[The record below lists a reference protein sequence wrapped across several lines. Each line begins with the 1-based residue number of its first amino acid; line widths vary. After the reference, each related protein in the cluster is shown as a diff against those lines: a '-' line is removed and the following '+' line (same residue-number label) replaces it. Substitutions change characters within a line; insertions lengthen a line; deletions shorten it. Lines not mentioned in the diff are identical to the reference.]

1 MPVLPY
7 HSEMLVLSL
16 SEKEVRERLYRVV
29 FPLSDSQPMAAD
41 KEENDF
47 AFNGQVRKGRFSISR
62 RIRYS
67 NSFLPLVNGRVED
80 TGNGSIVRLSYSL
93 FPTTKAFLWFWLLV
107 SVMIT
112 AVFVYKKEYVY
123 SILGMATGIFCFIV
137 ARVSF
142 RRAMNDTRK
151 HLLPVFD

>member
-1 MPVLPY
+1 MLPH

-16 SEKEVRERLYRVV
+16 SEKEVRERLYQVV
-29 FPLSDSQPMAAD
+29 FPLSDNQPMAAD
-41 KEENDF
+41 KEENEF
-47 AFNGQVRKGRFSISR
+47 TFNGQVRRGRFSISR

-67 NSFLPLVNGRVED
+67 NSFLPLVNGQVEE
-80 TGNGSIVRLSYSL
+80 TGSGCIVRLSYSF

-107 SVMIT
+107 SVMVT
-112 AVFVYKKEYVY
+112 AVFVYKKEYAY
-123 SILGMATGIFCFIV
+123 SMLGLASGIFCFIV

-142 RRAMNDTRK
+142 RRAMNETRK